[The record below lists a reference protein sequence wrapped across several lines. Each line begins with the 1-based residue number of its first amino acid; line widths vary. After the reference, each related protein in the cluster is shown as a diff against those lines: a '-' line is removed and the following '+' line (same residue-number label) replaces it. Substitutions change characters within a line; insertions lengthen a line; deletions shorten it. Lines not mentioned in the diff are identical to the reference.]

1 MWFKGVSRRFG
12 KCTCPSLETTSTFW
26 ARVTSSWD
34 LAFVIKEPANRYW
47 RAPKEHKVVYVLV
60 IGLHQ
65 SHWLIH
71 HGHCSARL
79 GHWVAHHVHGVARLG
94 HLPLWLLWQFVTVI
108 ARHGN
113 GFGYLPGNSWRL
125 LTWQLLTV
133 IARHGNGFGY
143 LPGNS

>member
-1 MWFKGVSRRFG
+1 MTNSHLHSFDLNLVQFKGVSRRFG

-34 LAFVIKEPANRYW
+34 LAFVINEPANRYW
-47 RAPKEHKVVYVLV
+47 RAPKEHKVVYVSV

-108 ARHGN
+108 ARCGN
-113 GFGYLPGNSWRL
+113 GFGYLPSVAIL
-125 LTWQLLTV
+125 D
-133 IARHGNGFGY
+133 GY
-143 LPGNS
+143 